1 MLAHDTEST
10 VSWKL
15 VLSQLPS
22 VDFEGM
28 PKILEMFLEKSPH
41 RLESRM
47 NVLVVFEVIAVAPL
61 EVLNA
66 GTPAASA
73 CAHNFAGA
81 GFET

>member
-1 MLAHDTEST
+1 M
-10 VSWKL
+10 
-15 VLSQLPS
+15 
-22 VDFEGM
+22 
-28 PKILEMFLEKSPH
+28 
-41 RLESRM
+41 
-47 NVLVVFEVIAVAPL
+47 LVVFEVIPVAPL